1 MKYDKPNSMSA
12 KDYLIR
18 ILSVDIAIPDKV
30 IDAVIAHQ
38 FQSANTAMDTNKSL
52 EISGFGRFMFNDKKA
67 VKKMATLEK
76 RLEQYTAQLD
86 DNFLKE
92 VNRAKIIEIIRV
104 INKQIQQLKPKLNHD

>member
-1 MKYDKPNSMSA
+1 MSA
-12 KDYLIR
+12 KDYLVR

-52 EISGFGRFMFNDKKA
+52 EISGFGRFIFNDKKA

-76 RLEQYTAQLD
+76 RLQTYTEQLE
-86 DNFLKE
+86 DNFLTEANRVKITEIKE
-92 VNRAKIIEIIRV
+92 SERDHERQCCGSAS
-104 INKQIQQLKPKLNHD
+104 L